1 MVVREIFRRA
11 ALAVALSCAAL
22 PLALPDARAAQDDEH
37 GHHQHEHSAPP
48 EYQKALKD
56 YALPQVNL
64 VRSDG
69 RKVRF
74 PDDIDDGKLVLLNF
88 VYTSCTAV
96 CPLLSQ
102 TFAELQ
108 NRLGADAAKLRMVS
122 ISIDPEQD
130 TPERLAEYA
139 RRYKAGPQWT
149 HYTGTLG
156 ASVKLQKAFQAYYG
170 DKMHHRPVTFIR
182 AAPGQPWVRLDGFV
196 TPDDLE
202 KEYRQLAGPG

>member
-1 MVVREIFRRA
+1 MVVREFFRAAALALAVSCA
-11 ALAVALSCAAL
+11 ALAV
-22 PLALPDARAAQDDEH
+22 PVPEARAGQDEEH
-37 GHHQHEHSAPP
+37 
-48 EYQKALKD
+48 D
-56 YALPQVNL
+56 
-64 VRSDG
+64 
-69 RKVRF
+69 
-74 PDDIDDGKLVLLNF
+74 NF

-102 TFAELQ
+102 TFAEFQ
-108 NRLGADAAKLRMVS
+108 NRLGAEAGKLRMVS

-156 ASVKLQKAFQAYYG
+156 ASVMLQKAFQAYFG

-196 TPDDLE
+196 TPDDLD
-202 KEYRQLAGPG
+202 KEYRQLVRPG

>member
-1 MVVREIFRRA
+1 MVVREFFRAAALALAVSCA
-11 ALAVALSCAAL
+11 ALAV
-22 PLALPDARAAQDDEH
+22 PVPEARAGQDEEH
-37 GHHQHEHSAPP
+37 EHHQHEHSAPP
-48 EYQKALKD
+48 EYQKAVKD
-56 YALPQVNL
+56 YALPQVDM

-69 RKVRF
+69 KKVRF
-74 PDDIDDGKLVLLNF
+74 PDEIDDGKAVLLNF

-102 TFAELQ
+102 TFAEFQ
-108 NRLGADAAKLRMVS
+108 NRLGAEAGKLRMVS

-156 ASVKLQKAFQAYYG
+156 ASVMLQKAFQAYFG

-196 TPDDLE
+196 TPDDLD
-202 KEYRQLAGPG
+202 KEYRQLVRPG

>member
-1 MVVREIFRRA
+1 MVLREFSRRA
-11 ALAVALSCAAL
+11 ALALAVSFAAVSFSL
-22 PLALPDARAAQDDEH
+22 IDAHAAQDEDH
-37 GHHQHEHSAPP
+37 SHHQHEHSAPP
-48 EYQKALKD
+48 EYQKAVKD
-56 YALPQVNL
+56 YALPQVTL

-69 RKVRF
+69 KKVRF
-74 PDDIDDGKLVLLNF
+74 PDEIDDGKPVVLNF
-88 VYTSCTAV
+88 VYTTCTAV
-96 CPLLSQ
+96 CPILSQ
-102 TFAELQ
+102 TFAEFQ
-108 NRLGADAAKLRMVS
+108 KRLGPDADKLRMVS

-139 RRYKAGPQWT
+139 RRYNAGPQWT

-182 AAPGQPWVRLDGFV
+182 VAPGQPWVRLDGFV

-202 KEYRQLAGPG
+202 KEYRQASKAG